1 MTMECQ
7 QKNKVILFDF
17 FGVISSEVS
26 PIFFKRYFN
35 EEEALEIKEEIMS
48 KGDKGE
54 LNEEEVYELI
64 ASRMNM
70 TPLKIKEDFND
81 LIKINFELVEYIK
94 ELKKEYRVYLLSNA
108 MSSFLRRILDK
119 YNLYELFNEVYISS
133 EIKLI
138 KPYEEFFNYVIN
150 KEKIDPSNAI
160 MIDDNKENIDGALS
174 CNLNGIIYTDVKDLK
189 EKLTY
194 FLKK

>member
-17 FGVISSEVS
+17 FGIISSEVS

-35 EEEALEIKEEIMS
+35 EEAAKIVKEEIMS
-48 KGDKGE
+48 KGDNGE
-54 LNEEEVYELI
+54 LNEEEIYELI

-119 YNLYELFNEVYISS
+119 YNLYELFNKVYISS

-150 KEKIDPSNAI
+150 KENIDPINAI
-160 MIDDNKENIDGALS
+160 MIDDNKKNILGAIKT
-174 CNLNGIIYTDVKDLK
+174 NLNGIVYTDVKDLK

>member
-54 LNEEEVYELI
+54 LNEEEVSVLGVEDCDFIVYG
-64 ASRMNM
+64 R
-70 TPLKIKEDFND
+70 TPLMISTQCVRDNVFHCALGKKTEGNVLSDRMGAEF
-81 LIKINFELVEYIK
+81 LVRQICSSCYNII
-94 ELKKEYRVYLLSNA
+94 YNSACFSFSCVSLLS
-108 MSSFLRRILDK
+108 SK
-119 YNLYELFNEVYISS
+119 
-133 EIKLI
+133 
-138 KPYEEFFNYVIN
+138 
-150 KEKIDPSNAI
+150 
-160 MIDDNKENIDGALS
+160 
-174 CNLNGIIYTDVKDLK
+174 
-189 EKLTY
+189 
-194 FLKK
+194 